1 MLFEADYA
9 KNYASIMYQCLVVA
23 RKLTFSNKV
32 SELLDG
38 ALPAPRWLFHYI
50 TVTGRWLVAYSD
62 REKIAQ
68 VTQSNIREVLQH
80 VILAKKPYER
90 RLRGATPILY
100 VILERKPRN
109 ERPRY
114 GLST

>member
-1 MLFEADYA
+1 MTTRIL
-9 KNYASIMYQCLVVA
+9 A
-23 RKLTFSNKV
+23 RNV
-32 SELLDG
+32 N
-38 ALPAPRWLFHYI
+38 
-50 TVTGRWLVAYSD
+50 TVTCCRRLSRDCFGDVLH
-62 REKIAQ
+62 
-68 VTQSNIREVLQH
+68 NREVLQH

-100 VILERKPRN
+100 VILVRKPRN